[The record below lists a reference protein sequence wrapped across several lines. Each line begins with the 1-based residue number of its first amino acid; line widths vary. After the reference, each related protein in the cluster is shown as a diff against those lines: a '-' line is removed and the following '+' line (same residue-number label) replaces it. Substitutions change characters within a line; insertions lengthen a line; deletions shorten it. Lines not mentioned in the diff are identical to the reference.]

1 MQLGIRLHDTAKC
14 PFEER
19 IADVHRMG
27 FACGQLALSKLIDE
41 FPTTDETLTPGLA
54 MYIKNVFARNQVDIA
69 VLGCY
74 LNLADPD
81 KGQLAETIRHYLAHI
96 RFASWLGCGMVG
108 TETGTPNESYSYT
121 PECHTEAALLTFMEN
136 LRPVVAYAEKMGV
149 VIGIEPV
156 CRHIVGTPKRA
167 RRVLDEIASP
177 NLQIIFDPVNLL
189 DAGNYREKDS
199 IKRAINECIRQGIL
213 SDYLKRKGSEVTN
226 MLIAEYSYEEDIQVK
241 QQEAM
246 QKGWKEGRGEG
257 LVLSAQIFRAL
268 QSNPDFTDAQIAVM
282 VGCDLDDVES
292 TRKAFG
298 L

>member
-74 LNLADPD
+74 LNLANPD

-199 IKRAINECIRQGIL
+199 VIEEAIELLGPDVAAIHLKDCVMRDGELIFTGCGQGEMDYKPILRFVKEHKPFIHVLLEETRPENSQRARHYMARMYG
-213 SDYLKRKGSEVTN
+213 
-226 MLIAEYSYEEDIQVK
+226 
-241 QQEAM
+241 EA
-246 QKGWKEGRGEG
+246 
-257 LVLSAQIFRAL
+257 
-268 QSNPDFTDAQIAVM
+268 
-282 VGCDLDDVES
+282 
-292 TRKAFG
+292 
-298 L
+298 